1 MSLRSPT
8 ENENTITL
16 DVTYVMLS
24 VSEAS
29 AFRTE
34 KKQIL
39 RLRLRMTLWGVQ
51 PGHVLIQ

>member
-1 MSLRSPT
+1 MILRSPA
-8 ENENTITL
+8 ENEKTITL

-39 RLRLRMTLWGVQ
+39 RLRLRMTF
-51 PGHVLIQ
+51 

>member
-1 MSLRSPT
+1 MILRSPA
-8 ENENTITL
+8 ENEKTITL

-34 KKQIL
+34 KQIL
-39 RLRLRMTLWGVQ
+39 RLRLRMTF
-51 PGHVLIQ
+51 